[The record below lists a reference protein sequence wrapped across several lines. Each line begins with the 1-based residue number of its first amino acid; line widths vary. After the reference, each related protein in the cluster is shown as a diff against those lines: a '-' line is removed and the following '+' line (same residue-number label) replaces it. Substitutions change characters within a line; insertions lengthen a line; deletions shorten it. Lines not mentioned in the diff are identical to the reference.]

1 MDLFTAYRG
10 HVLDVSL
17 ETDALLRKLYPE
29 VDRQSAYRD
38 ADGWLVTCPRSR
50 WPRNTRRFLINFFKN
65 EKRIGKGTEQE
76 IHVGAGPLARDAE
89 AGKEK
94 R

>member
-1 MDLFTAYRG
+1 MSDLIDAYRG
-10 HVLDVSL
+10 AVLDVSL

-50 WPRNTRRFLINFFKN
+50 WPRNTRRFLINWLKR

-76 IHVGAGPLARDAE
+76 LNIGRM
-89 AGKEK
+89 